1 MADDV
6 IRIAAKHTAAGRFDE
21 AAATLSAGLRHDHRA
36 HAVRYELG
44 LVEAQRGDLAAA
56 EKAVRAAIAAGGNVY
71 ARGLGHILAKAG
83 KLDEAELWLNRAVQS
98 NANDAWALA
107 NLGALYGD
115 QRKHDQAIAS
125 LQRALLIQ
133 PDFPWARAAFDRL
146 SGERNFLQ
154 SVRSAYR
161 EFAGRN
167 GLDPDLEAAGDAIVE
182 FPSAPLDSN
191 GKPRFVM
198 RIPASMIL
206 RDLGAAHLFYQEV
219 AGRGYEF
226 ALRRFLEL
234 HVESDDVFIDV
245 GAHWGVHA
253 LTCATR
259 WPHAVTVLAI
269 EAHPANCARLRE
281 WVQGNGLE
289 TDIEVISK
297 AIGERE
303 GSAHMRVNASSMGHS
318 LGPEGIEVEMTT
330 LDALLADR
338 DWMRWRR
345 VILKVDV
352 EGYEMEAL
360 AGATRLF
367 STCDVAAVIWEMS
380 ELREASEQWD
390 RQHAVLAFLTA
401 RGFEH
406 FQFED
411 ETQGGALVPLNGEKR
426 AWNVYSLSPRFPR
439 RERYA

>member
-1 MADDV
+1 MSDDV
-6 IRIAAKHTAAGRFDE
+6 IRIAANHTAAGRLDE
-21 AAATLSAGLRHDHRA
+21 AAATLSAALRHDHRA

-56 EKAVRAAIAAGGNVY
+56 EQAVRAAIAAGGNIY

-83 KLDEAELWLNRAVQS
+83 KLDEAELWLKRAVQS

-115 QRKHDQAIAS
+115 QRKHDQAIAM
-125 LQRALLIQ
+125 LQRALSVQ
-133 PDFPWARAAFDRL
+133 PNFPWARAACDRL
-146 SGERNFLQ
+146 SGERTFLQ

-161 EFAGRN
+161 EFASRK
-167 GLDPDLEAAGDAIVE
+167 GLDPDLEAAGDATVE
-182 FPSAPLDSN
+182 FPSAPVDAN
-191 GKPRFVM
+191 GNPRFVM

-206 RDLGAAHLFYQEV
+206 KDLGAAHLFYQEV
-219 AGRGYEF
+219 ARRGYEF

-281 WVQGNGLE
+281 WVHSNGLE
-289 TDIEVISK
+289 ADIEIIPK
-297 AIGERE
+297 AIGEHE

-318 LGPEGIEVEMTT
+318 LGPDGIEVGMTT

-345 VILKVDV
+345 VILKIDV

-380 ELREASEQWD
+380 EFHEPLERTARQNAVSE
-390 RQHAVLAFLTA
+390 FLTA

-406 FQFED
+406 FQFKD
-411 ETQGGALVPLNGEKR
+411 ETQGGALVPLIRDEL
-426 AWNVYSLSPRFPR
+426 AWNVYSLSPRLQR

>member
-6 IRIAAKHTAAGRFDE
+6 IRIAAKHTAAGRLDE
-21 AAATLSAGLRHDHRA
+21 AAATLSAALRHDHRA

-56 EKAVRAAIAAGGNVY
+56 EKAVRAAIAAGGNIY
-71 ARGLGHILAKAG
+71 GRGLGHILAKAG

-125 LQRALLIQ
+125 LQRALSIQ
-133 PDFPWARAAFDRL
+133 PDFPWARTAFDRL
-146 SGERNFLQ
+146 SGERTFLQ
-154 SVRSAYR
+154 SVRSTYR
-161 EFAGRN
+161 AVRGAKRTRTRSRCRRGR
-167 GLDPDLEAAGDAIVE
+167 LVE
-182 FPSAPLDSN
+182 FPAAPLDAN

-206 RDLGAAHLFYQEV
+206 GDLGAAHLFYQEV

-289 TDIEVISK
+289 TDIEIIPK

-303 GSAHMRVNASSMGHS
+303 GLAHMRVNASSMGHS

-345 VILKVDV
+345 VILKIDV

-367 STCDVAAVIWEMS
+367 STCDVGAVIWEMS
-380 ELREASEQWD
+380 EFREASEQKIRND
-390 RQHAVLAFLTA
+390 ANLRFLSD

-406 FQFED
+406 FRFED
-411 ETQGGALVPLNGEKR
+411 DNKGGALGPLVGNER
-426 AWNVYSLSPRFPR
+426 FCNVYSLSRSLPP
-439 RERYA
+439 A